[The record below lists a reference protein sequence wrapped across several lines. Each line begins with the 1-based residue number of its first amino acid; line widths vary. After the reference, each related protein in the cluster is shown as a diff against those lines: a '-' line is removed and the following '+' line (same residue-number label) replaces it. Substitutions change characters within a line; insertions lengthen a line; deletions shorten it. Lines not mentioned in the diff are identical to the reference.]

1 MSDDWLTQLE
11 QLHNADKS
19 KQQAEA
25 EKQTQQEKQTKQERA
40 IVLLND
46 SKAHELLRQV
56 QKVLLDGKGT
66 LDVFEEKGKYDRA
79 IVLAW
84 QGPVSNAHRPN
95 PKDPADYQYIL
106 VGVHQNELWVNGKS
120 VKEATPEALQI
131 ELLEAAKNPGIQKR
145 KASKKK

>member
-25 EKQTQQEKQTKQERA
+25 EKQAQQQEQAKQNRA
-40 IVLLND
+40 IELLSE

-56 QKVLLDGKGT
+56 QRSLLDGKGT
-66 LDVFEEKGKYDRA
+66 LDVFEGKGKYDRA

-84 QGPVSNAHRPN
+84 QGPISNAHRPD

-120 VKEATPEALQI
+120 VKDATPETI
-131 ELLEAAKNPGIQKR
+131 Y
-145 KASKKK
+145 SD

>member
-11 QLHNADKS
+11 QLHNTDKA
-19 KQQAEA
+19 KQQTEA
-25 EKQTQQEKQTKQERA
+25 EKQAQQQEQTKQNRA
-40 IVLLND
+40 VELLRD
-46 SKAHELLRQV
+46 SNAHELLRQV

-66 LDVFEEKGKYDRA
+66 LDIFEKKGKYDRA

-84 QGPVSNAHRPN
+84 QGPISNAHRPD

-120 VKEATPEALQI
+120 VKDATPEALQT

-145 KASKKK
+145 KARNKK